1 MSFDP
6 ASAIYAG
13 LIGGAAMVIPLYM
26 GIAIIPNQMKMNLLL
41 LLGTMMMFKGGM
53 MAYAAGAM
61 IHAVMS
67 IAFALIHVAAY
78 RAIGLESEL
87 AAWGLLFGAAHWI
100 VVGMGLGMMRF
111 MHPLI
116 RSGEMDGPGPFA
128 LNFPAMTVA
137 GFFMLHLLFAVLVG
151 TLYEVFI

>member
-13 LIGGAAMVIPLYM
+13 LIGGAAMIVPLYM
-26 GIAIIPNQMKMNLLL
+26 GIAMIPNQMKMNLLL
-41 LLGTMMMFKGGM
+41 LLGTMMIFKGGM

-61 IHAVMS
+61 TYAAMS
-67 IAFALIHVAAY
+67 IEGALIHVAVY
-78 RAIGLESEL
+78 RGIELESQL
-87 AAWGLLFGAAHWI
+87 AAWGLLFGFVQWI

-116 RSGEMDGPGPFA
+116 RSGQMDGPGPFA
-128 LNFPAMTVA
+128 LNFPAMTVV
-137 GFFMLHLLFAVLVG
+137 GFLMLHLLFGVLVG
-151 TLYEVFI
+151 TFYEVFI

>member
-1 MSFDP
+1 MSFDA

-13 LIGGAAMVIPLYM
+13 LIGGAAMIVPLYM
-26 GIAIIPNQMKMNLLL
+26 GIAMIPSQMKMNLLL
-41 LLGTMMMFKGGM
+41 LLGTMMIFKGGM

-61 IHAVMS
+61 IHAGMS
-67 IAFALIHVAAY
+67 IAIGLIHVAVY

-87 AAWGLLFGAAHWI
+87 AAWGLLFGLVQWI
-100 VVGMGLGMMRF
+100 VVGLGLGMMRF

-128 LNFPAMTVA
+128 LNFPAMTIV
-137 GFFMLHLLFAVLVG
+137 GFLMLHLLFGVLVG